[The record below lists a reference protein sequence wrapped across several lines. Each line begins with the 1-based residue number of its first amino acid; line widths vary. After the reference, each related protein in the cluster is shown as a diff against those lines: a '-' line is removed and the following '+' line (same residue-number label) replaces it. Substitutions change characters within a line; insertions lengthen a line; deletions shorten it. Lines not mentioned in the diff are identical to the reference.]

1 MDDDWG
7 DSSDSSWGEVPSA
20 FDEALNESPERS
32 AATKPA
38 TVPAESSG
46 PDRESFLSQ
55 LEAEWGSSPSAE
67 LAAPAPAGNGLGAGQ
82 PAVAS
87 PAKASDVPAF
97 KSSVH
102 RPMEYTNTEAQPG
115 GGDDLE
121 LSAEQQR

>member
-97 KSSVH
+97 KSSVQ
-102 RPMEYTNTEAQPG
+102 RSMVYTNTDAQPG
-115 GGDDLE
+115 GGGLE

>member
-1 MDDDWG
+1 MDYSSDDSWG
-7 DSSDSSWGEVPSA
+7 DVPSE
-20 FDEALNESPERS
+20 FVEALNESPERS

-46 PDRESFLSQ
+46 PNRESFLSQ

-67 LAAPAPAGNGLGAGQ
+67 PAAPAPAGNGLGAGQ

-115 GGDDLE
+115 GGDLE

>member
-1 MDDDWG
+1 MEDDWG
-7 DSSDSSWGEVPSA
+7 NSSDSSWGDVPSA

-32 AATKPA
+32 AGAKPA
-38 TVPAESSG
+38 ATAPAESSG
-46 PDRESFLSQ
+46 ADRESFLSQ
-55 LEAEWGSSPSAE
+55 LEAEWGSSPSDE
-67 LAAPAPAGNGLGAGQ
+67 PAASGPAGNGLGAGQ
-82 PAVAS
+82 PAVAP

-115 GGDDLE
+115 GGDLE

>member
-1 MDDDWG
+1 MEDDWG
-7 DSSDSSWGEVPSA
+7 NSSDSSWGDVPSA

-32 AATKPA
+32 AATKPAA

-55 LEAEWGSSPSAE
+55 LEAEWGSSPSAK
-67 LAAPAPAGNGLGAGQ
+67 PAAGNALGAGQ
-82 PAVAS
+82 PVVAS

-115 GGDDLE
+115 GGDLE

>member
-46 PDRESFLSQ
+46 ADRESFLSQ
-55 LEAEWGSSPSAE
+55 LEAEWGSSPTDE
-67 LAAPAPAGNGLGAGQ
+67 PAASEPAGNGLGRGQ

-102 RPMEYTNTEAQPG
+102 RPMEYTNTEAQLG

-121 LSAEQQR
+121 LSAEQQK